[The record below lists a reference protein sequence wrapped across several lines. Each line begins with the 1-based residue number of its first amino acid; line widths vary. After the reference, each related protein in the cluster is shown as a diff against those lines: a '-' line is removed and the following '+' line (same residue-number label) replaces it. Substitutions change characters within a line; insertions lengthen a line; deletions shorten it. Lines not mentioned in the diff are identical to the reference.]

1 MKIFMQMKNLFFLQS
16 QIKTV
21 CSSYPGIVSSSV
33 SLAEQFGLQPVGIAQ
48 QFNNEVMFTVY
59 HY

>member
-1 MKIFMQMKNLFFLQS
+1 MQMKNLFFLQS

-21 CSSYPGIVSSSV
+21 CSSYPDIVSSSV

-48 QFNNEVMFTVY
+48 QFNNEVMFTVD